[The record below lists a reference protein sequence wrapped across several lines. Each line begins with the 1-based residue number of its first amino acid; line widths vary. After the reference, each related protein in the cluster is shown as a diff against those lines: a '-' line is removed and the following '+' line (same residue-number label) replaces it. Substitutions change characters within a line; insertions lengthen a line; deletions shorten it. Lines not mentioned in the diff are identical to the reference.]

1 MGHTQ
6 SSAYLAMHPRFGG
19 MADGTGSLFPA
30 LATNGT
36 NYNASY
42 TGTPALR
49 RSQTNL
55 TWKTN
60 GTGGNGA
67 FDATAAFALA
77 RPLTSQEKSNVEE
90 VRVTSSDKTM
100 LCDLDTIKVSPVFAA
115 VRNDVNTRF
124 MPQDWLTS
132 NQSNFCASDRVR
144 GGAELMRLDASR
156 LCREVCD
163 KTNKNQ
169 AESTKRLGD
178 RMEEIKYWKKE
189 MQNELDNMI
198 EENKKLEC
206 MFGCVEKALA
216 ETDEPLRIARQC
228 LAEREM
234 RNGIDLVHDNV
245 EVELLKEVDTIQRIQ
260 DDLRQ
265 HVHDARNQA
274 AMNNALQ
281 LELECDIADKFAALG
296 RDTNC
301 FGMRNTSGGL
311 KHYNGIENVDNTISD
326 PETWVKYTSDKVRRS
341 QAMRAASQG
350 VRDSIQQLLM
360 KQAEALKNQWEATNH
375 AFSIRLREYMDAKHK
390 LETHLARVLQEIFD
404 TEKSLEMLKKC
415 LLDKDAPL
423 KVAETRMMTRSDR
436 PNMEACKDKAQHR
449 LVYEIHEIKE
459 SSDDVRAKI
468 LEAEDT
474 LQHLLRTK
482 MSLEADLTVKNN
494 SIFIDRERCMGLRK
508 SYNMAP
514 RSHCC

>member
-1 MGHTQ
+1 MEYMGHTQ

-60 GTGGNGA
+60 GAGGNGA

-163 KTNKNQ
+163 KTNKN
-169 AESTKRLGD
+169 
-178 RMEEIKYWKKE
+178 
-189 MQNELDNMI
+189 
-198 EENKKLEC
+198 
-206 MFGCVEKALA
+206 
-216 ETDEPLRIARQC
+216 
-228 LAEREM
+228 
-234 RNGIDLVHDNV
+234 
-245 EVELLKEVDTIQRIQ
+245 
-260 DDLRQ
+260 
-265 HVHDARNQA
+265 
-274 AMNNALQ
+274 
-281 LELECDIADKFAALG
+281 
-296 RDTNC
+296 
-301 FGMRNTSGGL
+301 
-311 KHYNGIENVDNTISD
+311 
-326 PETWVKYTSDKVRRS
+326 
-341 QAMRAASQG
+341 
-350 VRDSIQQLLM
+350 
-360 KQAEALKNQWEATNH
+360 
-375 AFSIRLREYMDAKHK
+375 
-390 LETHLARVLQEIFD
+390 
-404 TEKSLEMLKKC
+404 
-415 LLDKDAPL
+415 
-423 KVAETRMMTRSDR
+423 
-436 PNMEACKDKAQHR
+436 
-449 LVYEIHEIKE
+449 
-459 SSDDVRAKI
+459 
-468 LEAEDT
+468 
-474 LQHLLRTK
+474 
-482 MSLEADLTVKNN
+482 
-494 SIFIDRERCMGLRK
+494 
-508 SYNMAP
+508 
-514 RSHCC
+514 